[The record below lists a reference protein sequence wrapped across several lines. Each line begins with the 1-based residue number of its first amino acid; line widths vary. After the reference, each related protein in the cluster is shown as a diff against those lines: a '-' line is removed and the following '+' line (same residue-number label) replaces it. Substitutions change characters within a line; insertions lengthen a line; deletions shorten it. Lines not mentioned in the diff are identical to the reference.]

1 MLNMAYDY
9 AKNFN
14 PRTPAKEC
22 DDQSVQH
29 RSPSFYFNPRTP
41 AKECDIP
48 DSMEIH
54 CVDRFQSTHPR
65 EGVRRF
71 CLSITTIISYFNPR
85 TPAKE
90 CDGLAVTLG
99 LFCWNFNPRTPAKE
113 CDLAS
118 FQSFSLPSRISIHAP
133 PRRSATTLTHVLKLR
148 AIYFNPRTPAK
159 ECDLTTYL
167 TTYLLGYFNPRTPAK
182 ECDTSVKIAT
192 HSPQSFQSTH
202 PREGVRPGDGRHG
215 SIRTVYFN
223 PRTPAK
229 ECDVY
234 AAAVT
239 GKADP
244 DFNPRTPA
252 KECDDDILG
261 DEDY

>member
-133 PRRSATTLTHVLKLR
+133 PRRSATAQDDYH
-148 AIYFNPRTPAK
+148 
-159 ECDLTTYL
+159 TYGL
-167 TTYLLGYFNPRTPAK
+167 
-182 ECDTSVKIAT
+182 V
-192 HSPQSFQSTH
+192 FQSTH
-202 PREGVRPGDGRHG
+202 PREGVRHTFIREVQHFDTI
-215 SIRTVYFN
+215 SIHAP
-223 PRTPAK
+223 PRRSATHA
-229 ECDVY
+229 
-234 AAAVT
+234 
-239 GKADP
+239 
-244 DFNPRTPA
+244 
-252 KECDDDILG
+252 
-261 DEDY
+261 